1 MKKKIVG
8 IICGGITLAM
18 TLTACQGKAGNTGA
32 AAGGENAAQTQQS
45 VSKEPEENAGWEF
58 ERKIEIV
65 CPWGAGGA
73 ADITLRAF
81 TAELEKELD
90 VPIVI
95 NNKSGAGGAAGVE
108 FAMKQPA
115 DGYTFLLCT
124 PSPLLAQINGSTELD
139 VYGGI
144 EPVTRL
150 VHDINIIVTGKDSP
164 YQTFEEL
171 MTYIDANPGK
181 VKCGVMAVT
190 GLDGLTVEQIFGDK
204 VETIAYNEGPE
215 MNAAIIG
222 GHLYLAVAG
231 PSDCMALVQSGDMRP
246 LLTAAEQRMTVP
258 EYKDVPCTGELGI
271 DAYLGPYRGIFVK
284 KGTPEEAIAAF
295 EAAAKKA
302 ADSPEFKQWMTEQG
316 LDQRPGY
323 QNRAEFKETW
333 DKDYSL
339 LTELVKSVSK

>member
-1 MKKKIVG
+1 MRRKAAG
-8 IICGGITLAM
+8 ILGIGIALAM
-18 TLTACQGKAGNTGA
+18 TLTACQGKTQETGA
-32 AAGGENAAQTQQS
+32 ASEKSGETQAEQNAGDDSAGAS
-45 VSKEPEENAGWEF
+45 GWEF
-58 ERKIEIV
+58 ERKVEIV

-81 TAELEKELD
+81 TAELEKELN

-95 NNKSGAGGAAGVE
+95 NNKSGAGGSTGVE

-124 PSPLLAQINGSTELD
+124 PSPLLAQINGSSDLD
-139 VYGGI
+139 VYGSI
-144 EPVTRL
+144 EPVTKL

-171 MTYIDANPGK
+171 MAFIDANPGK

-222 GHLYLAVAG
+222 GHLDLAVAG

-246 LLTAAEQRMTVP
+246 LLVAAEQRMTVP

-271 DAYLGPYRGIFVK
+271 DAYLGPYRGIFAK

-295 EAAAKKA
+295 EAAAAKA
-302 ADSPEFKQWMTEQG
+302 ANSPAFKEWMVEQG

-323 QNRAEFKETW
+323 QNREDFKATW
-333 DKDYSL
+333 DQDYKL
-339 LTELVKSVSK
+339 LTELVETVSQ

>member
-1 MKKKIVG
+1 MRKKLIG
-8 IICGGITLAM
+8 AICLGITGLM
-18 TLTACQGKAGNTGA
+18 VLTACGKAEKAPAGKEEQQVEA
-32 AAGGENAAQTQQS
+32 AADQD
-45 VSKEPEENAGWEF
+45 WEF

-73 ADITLRAF
+73 ADMTLRAF
-81 TAELEKELD
+81 TSALEKELD

-95 NNKSGAGGAAGVE
+95 NNKSGAGGSTGVE
-108 FAMKQPA
+108 YATKQPA

-124 PSPLLAQINGSTELD
+124 PSPLLAQINGSSDLD
-139 VYGGI
+139 VYGSI
-144 EPVTRL
+144 EPVTKL

-164 YQTFEEL
+164 FQTFEEL
-171 MTYIDANPGK
+171 TKYIDENPGK

-222 GHLYLAVAG
+222 GHIDLAVAG
-231 PSDCMALVQSGDMRP
+231 PSDCMALVQSKDMTP
-246 LLTAAEQRMTVP
+246 LLVAAEQRMTVP

-271 DAYLGPYRGIFVK
+271 EAYLGPYRGIFAK
-284 KGTPEEAIAAF
+284 KGTSEEAIAAF
-295 EAAAKKA
+295 EAAAQKA
-302 ADSPEFKQWMTEQG
+302 ANSEEFTKWMADQG

-323 QNRAEFKETW
+323 QNREDFKKTW
-333 DKDYSL
+333 DEDYKL
-339 LTELVKSVSK
+339 LTELVQSVGQ